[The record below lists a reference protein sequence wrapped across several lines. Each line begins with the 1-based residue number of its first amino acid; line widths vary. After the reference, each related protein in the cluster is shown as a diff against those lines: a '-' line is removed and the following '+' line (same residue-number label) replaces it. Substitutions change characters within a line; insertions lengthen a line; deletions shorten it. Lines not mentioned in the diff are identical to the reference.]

1 MPGEG
6 TTTAQGVAGPA
17 RARVLRPPP
26 RRRLTLRRRR
36 QAIGV
41 LFAAPA
47 VAVITV
53 FFLVP
58 LGLTFYMSM
67 NDWSLL
73 GAHSWTGF
81 ENYTKA
87 FKDTAFRSAFGFTL
101 LYTALITPVLFVIG
115 LGLALLVRRPR
126 RGARFFQ
133 SVYFLP
139 VVIGFA
145 SGSFLFL
152 YLGQSGIGPLF
163 DLFYRLGLVDA
174 DANWFAG
181 RWSALALVIG
191 SVTWKV
197 VGMQML
203 LLVAGLQSIPTELE
217 EAARI
222 DGARRRQVFRYVTLP
237 LLRPTLAL
245 VLVFSVAGSL
255 LAFDQFYIMTNGGP
269 SNSTITAV
277 YQIYRVSF
285 VQFQVGYGAALSVLL
300 MLVLAALSAVQ
311 LLLLRNTDHGG

>member
-1 MPGEG
+1 MP
-6 TTTAQGVAGPA
+6 AQ
-17 RARVLRPPP
+17 
-26 RRRLTLRRRR
+26 RLTLRRRR
-36 QAIGV
+36 QAMGV
-41 LFAAPA
+41 ALAAPA
-47 VAVITV
+47 VGVITV

-58 LGLTFYMSM
+58 LVLTFFMSL

-73 GAHSWTGF
+73 GAHSWVGF
-81 ENYTKA
+81 ENYTRA
-87 FKDTAFRSAFGFTL
+87 FKDSSFLSAFYFTL
-101 LYTALITPVLFVIG
+101 EYTAIITPVLFALG

-152 YLGQSGIGPLF
+152 YFGQSGIGPLF
-163 DLFYRLGLVDA
+163 DVARRLGLTDA

-181 RWSALALVIG
+181 HWSALLLVIV

-203 LLVAGLQSIPTELE
+203 LLVAGLQSIPAELE

-222 DGARRRQVFRYVTLP
+222 DGAKRRQVFRHITLP

-255 LAFDQFYIMTNGGP
+255 LAFDQFYIMTAGGP
-269 SNSTITAV
+269 STSTITAV
-277 YQIYRVSF
+277 FQIYRVSF

-300 MLVLAALSAVQ
+300 MVVLGALSAVQ
-311 LLLLRNTDHGG
+311 LLLLRNTDHDPA

>member
-1 MPGEG
+1 MQAPAV
-6 TTTAQGVAGPA
+6 TATSSVRRALGPS
-17 RARVLRPPP
+17 

-36 QAIGV
+36 QWLGV

-47 VAVITV
+47 VVVITV

-58 LGLTFYMSM
+58 LGLTFYMSL

-73 GAHSWTGF
+73 GAHSWTGLD
-81 ENYTKA
+81 NYTRA
-87 FKDTAFRSAFGFTL
+87 FKDPAFRSAFEFTL
-101 LYTALITPVLFVIG
+101 EYTALITPVLFLLA
-115 LGLALLVRRPR
+115 LGLALLVKGRR

-133 SVYFLP
+133 SVYFVP
-139 VVIGFA
+139 VVIGLA
-145 SGSFLFL
+145 SSSFLWL
-152 YLGQSGIGPLF
+152 YMGQPGLGPLF
-163 DLFYRLGLVDA
+163 DLLARLHLVSD
-174 DANWFAG
+174 DANWLADKQ
-181 RWSALALVIG
+181 SALLLVVV

-197 VGMQML
+197 VGLQML
-203 LLVAGLQSIPTELE
+203 LLLAGLQSIPVELE

-222 DGARRRQVFRYVTLP
+222 DGAGRRQVFRYITLP

-255 LAFDQFYIMTNGGP
+255 LAFDQFFIMTNGGP

-285 VQFQVGYGAALSVLL
+285 VQFHLGYGAALSVLL
-300 MLVLAALSAVQ
+300 MVVLAIVSAVQ
-311 LLLLRNTDHGG
+311 LLLLRNTDNA

>member
-1 MPGEG
+1 M
-6 TTTAQGVAGPA
+6 
-17 RARVLRPPP
+17 
-26 RRRLTLRRRR
+26 
-36 QAIGV
+36 
-41 LFAAPA
+41 
-47 VAVITV
+47 
-53 FFLVP
+53 
-58 LGLTFYMSM
+58 
-67 NDWSLL
+67 
-73 GAHSWTGF
+73 
-81 ENYTKA
+81 
-87 FKDTAFRSAFGFTL
+87 FTL
-101 LYTALITPVLFVIG
+101 EYTAIITPVLLALG
-115 LGLALLVRRPR
+115 MGLALLVRRPR

-163 DLFYRLGLVDA
+163 DLFSRLGLVDA

-181 RWSALALVIG
+181 HWSALLLVIA

-197 VGMQML
+197 VGIQML
-203 LLVAGLQSIPTELE
+203 LLLAGLQSIPTELE

-222 DGARRRQVFRYVTLP
+222 DGARRRQVFRYITLP

-300 MLVLAALSAVQ
+300 MVVLAAVSAVQ
-311 LLLLRNTDHGG
+311 LLLLRNTDHDPS